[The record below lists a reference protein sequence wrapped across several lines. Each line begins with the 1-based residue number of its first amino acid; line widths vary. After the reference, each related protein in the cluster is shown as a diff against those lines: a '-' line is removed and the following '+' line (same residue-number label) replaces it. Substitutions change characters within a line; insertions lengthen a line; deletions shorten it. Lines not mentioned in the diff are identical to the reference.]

1 MKLVVF
7 LAVLGCALAA
17 PQALDPDA
25 ETVFTPERSPP
36 EGVGNGTIVIVNPN
50 FFNILRG
57 LFGGGRVPDGDPT
70 DQPPQGFGGL
80 PSFFRR
86 PFISNVFPIPFFG
99 GSPQFPSFGT
109 GFDDLP
115 DNYDNSTHEV
125 KVVNDSRIE
134 INRTTTK
141 KTGDG
146 GVFIINVHSVRTLP
160 DAAGEPAAD
169 DGGQGD
175 TLPEGNTD
183 ENQVDP
189 AQNDGVS
196 EPSKRH
202 SRWILEWLSDVDK
215 RSPADTSDHE
225 DNINAHESRLNA
237 IDLPSDRDAYI
248 VKPQPSLKSG
258 ELDNVEVD
266 GIVGRPDTV
275 MIPIRNNDDIAVNYI
290 GASPPPFNPDAE
302 VIDFDLIREDKRRFF
317 ESRSEPLRSQ
327 PMMSQANE
335 VSTNDVTANEIA
347 TNDVA
352 PDEVTANDVAAIK
365 ITAH

>member
-17 PQALDPDA
+17 PQ
-25 ETVFTPERSPP
+25 
-36 EGVGNGTIVIVNPN
+36 
-50 FFNILRG
+50 G